1 MNVTDRM
8 SAAIGRPVARL
19 TPAVVQDNTLTVV
32 VVGIG
37 ALVLLMGSMAFFVNP
52 IIGGAALGLPVAPLF
67 LLYPAHTMLLL
78 IGVMPFD
85 NVAALLPDKTLSLT
99 RLLGLAVIGGW
110 AVWVLVNRVRV
121 RLTTPGLLLG
131 AYVGFAI
138 MSYFWT
144 QNPVAAAPQLQTLIQ
159 LFLLYVMSANL
170 MTHLPTLERTANVL
184 VMSTALLGLL
194 VIWQLPGGGGHGGR
208 GTFTYGDQS
217 FNPNYLA
224 AALVLPAVLAAALG
238 RARGQFGWWR
248 LAALLPIGAGILASG
263 SRGGIVGFAAGVAFL
278 VVARPQ
284 LGIRALGGLLVLATA
299 APLIMPPTMLDHLIA
314 RFSTAGSDRL
324 SGRLDIWKVAFA
336 MIEAHPVRGTG
347 FAGFESTF
355 YDYMSTSGIDPNFAL
370 LHFRG
375 NRAAHNVYLSTLAE
389 LGIFGFGLL
398 LAAFAAHGLRT
409 FRAWRL
415 HRRYGDPR
423 VAALALGLC
432 CTFVSVLV
440 FGNTIDLMTRKEPWV
455 VLGMMQG
462 LILATE
468 APGQGALRR

>member
-1 MNVTDRM
+1 M

-19 TPAVVQDNTLTVV
+19 TPAMVQDNGLAVAVV
-32 VVGIG
+32 ALG
-37 ALVLLMGSMAFFVNP
+37 AVLLLVGGMAFFVNP
-52 IIGGAALGLPVAPLF
+52 KIGAAALGLPVAPLF
-67 LLYPAHTMLLL
+67 LLYPAHAMLLL

-85 NVAALLPDKTLSLT
+85 NVAALLPDRTLSLT

-110 AVWVLVNRVRV
+110 AVWVLANRTRV
-121 RLTTPGLLLG
+121 RLSAPGILLG
-131 AYVGFAI
+131 AYVGFA
-138 MSYFWT
+138 MLSYFWT
-144 QNPVAAAPQLQTLIQ
+144 QNQDAAAPQLQTLVQ

-184 VMSTALLGLL
+184 IVSTALLGLL
-194 VIWQLPGGGGHGGR
+194 VIWQLPGGGGGER

-224 AALVLPAVLAAALG
+224 AALVLPAVMAAALG
-238 RARGQFGWWR
+238 RSRGAFGWWR

-263 SRGGIVGFAAGVAFL
+263 SRGGIVGFVAGVVFL

-284 LGIRALGGLLVLATA
+284 LGVRALGGLLILATA
-299 APLIMPPTMLDHLIA
+299 APLIMPATMLDHLIA

-336 MIEAHPVRGTG
+336 MISAHPFQGTG
-347 FAGFESTF
+347 FAGFEGTF
-355 YDYMSTSGIDPNFAL
+355 YEYMSTAGIDPMFAIM
-370 LHFRG
+370 HFRG

-398 LAAFAAHGLRT
+398 LAAFAAHGLQT

-415 HRRYGDPR
+415 HRRWGDPR